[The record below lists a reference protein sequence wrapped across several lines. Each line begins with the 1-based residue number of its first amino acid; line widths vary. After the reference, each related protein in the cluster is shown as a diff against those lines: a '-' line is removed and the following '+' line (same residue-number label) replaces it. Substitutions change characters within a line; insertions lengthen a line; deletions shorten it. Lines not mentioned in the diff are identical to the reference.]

1 MLNWLPWALM
11 MHRPGYTAS
20 DRRMIKEGC
29 EDDKDD
35 KNLPVESIVSKIVPP
50 VPPKLIIVDEVE
62 QPAEERRHLWRK
74 GSRLL
79 PERSIV
85 PINEVTQEQV
95 AQLLVLNEIHEHLSA
110 IASEIREKERNK
122 DVEDDWKFAAMVV
135 DRLCLYVF
143 SFFILLS
150 TCALFS
156 SVPNIEIF

>member
-1 MLNWLPWALM
+1 MPTDPDVEV
-11 MHRPGYTAS
+11 HVGIAS
-20 DRRMIKEGC
+20 I
-29 EDDKDD
+29 
-35 KNLPVESIVSKIVPP
+35 PVSTM
-50 VPPKLIIVDEVE
+50 
-62 QPAEERRHLWRK
+62 
-74 GSRLL
+74 
-79 PERSIV
+79 
-85 PINEVTQEQV
+85 NVTQEQV